1 MNQMWIRFIPTPY
14 GQASYTFVS
23 SLLKSG
29 FADTG
34 VSSQT
39 SLTYPQSDLLLCV
52 LHVIQ
57 ERIMAMLTLRLSD
70 ELNERL
76 DWLAQRSGRTK
87 SHFVK
92 KMIAQ
97 SIEDM
102 EDQVLGELAIKE
114 LLAGPPEDRE
124 TVPWEQVKAELR
136 EQELADRSNAKSN
149 KRSKESRSG
158 TKKSSNTKN

>member
-1 MNQMWIRFIPTPY
+1 
-14 GQASYTFVS
+14 
-23 SLLKSG
+23 
-29 FADTG
+29 
-34 VSSQT
+34 
-39 SLTYPQSDLLLCV
+39 
-52 LHVIQ
+52 
-57 ERIMAMLTLRLSD
+57 MAMLTLRLSD

-158 TKKSSNTKN
+158 TKKSSNEKN

>member
-1 MNQMWIRFIPTPY
+1 
-14 GQASYTFVS
+14 
-23 SLLKSG
+23 
-29 FADTG
+29 
-34 VSSQT
+34 
-39 SLTYPQSDLLLCV
+39 
-52 LHVIQ
+52 
-57 ERIMAMLTLRLSD
+57 MAMLTLRLSD

-76 DWLAQRSGRTK
+76 DWLAKRSGRTK

-114 LLAGPPEDRE
+114 LLAGSPEDRE

-136 EQELADRSNAKSN
+136 EQELADRSNPKIN
-149 KRSKESRSG
+149 KRPKESRSG
-158 TKKSSNTKN
+158 TKKSSNKKN

>member
-1 MNQMWIRFIPTPY
+1 
-14 GQASYTFVS
+14 
-23 SLLKSG
+23 
-29 FADTG
+29 
-34 VSSQT
+34 
-39 SLTYPQSDLLLCV
+39 
-52 LHVIQ
+52 
-57 ERIMAMLTLRLSD
+57 MAMLTLRLSD

-76 DWLAQRSGRTK
+76 DWLAKRSGRTK

-114 LLAGPPEDRE
+114 LLAGSPEDRE

-136 EQELADRSNAKSN
+136 EQELADSSNPKIN
-149 KRSKESRSG
+149 KRPKESRSG
-158 TKKSSNTKN
+158 TKKSSNKKN

>member
-1 MNQMWIRFIPTPY
+1 MVGSLMLVLVPNN
-14 GQASYTFVS
+14 GSCGASLEGHVSYTFVS
-23 SLLKSG
+23 S
-29 FADTG
+29 
-34 VSSQT
+34 QT
-39 SLTYPQSDLLLCV
+39 LLTYPQSHLLLFV

-70 ELNERL
+70 ELNDRL
-76 DWLAQRSGRTK
+76 DWLAQRSGLTK

-114 LLAGPPEDRE
+114 LLAGPPEDRQ
-124 TVPWEQVKAELR
+124 TIPWEQVKAELR
-136 EQELADRSNAKSN
+136 EQELADRSNAKIN
-149 KRSKESRSG
+149 KRPKESRSG
-158 TKKSSNTKN
+158 TKKSSNKKN

>member
-1 MNQMWIRFIPTPY
+1 
-14 GQASYTFVS
+14 
-23 SLLKSG
+23 
-29 FADTG
+29 
-34 VSSQT
+34 
-39 SLTYPQSDLLLCV
+39 
-52 LHVIQ
+52 
-57 ERIMAMLTLRLSD
+57 MAMLTLRLSD

-136 EQELADRSNAKSN
+136 EQELADSSNPKSN
-149 KRSKESRSG
+149 KRPKESRSG
-158 TKKSSNTKN
+158 TKKSSNKKN

>member
-1 MNQMWIRFIPTPY
+1 
-14 GQASYTFVS
+14 
-23 SLLKSG
+23 
-29 FADTG
+29 
-34 VSSQT
+34 
-39 SLTYPQSDLLLCV
+39 
-52 LHVIQ
+52 
-57 ERIMAMLTLRLSD
+57 MAMLTLRLSD
-70 ELNERL
+70 ELNARL

-114 LLAGPPEDRE
+114 LLAGSPEDRE

-136 EQELADRSNAKSN
+136 EQGLADSSNPKSN
-149 KRSKESRSG
+149 KRPKESRSV
-158 TKKSSNTKN
+158 TKKSSNKKN

>member
-1 MNQMWIRFIPTPY
+1 VDQVYSHYI
-14 GQASYTFVS
+14 G
-23 SLLKSG
+23 SG
-29 FADTG
+29 DG
-34 VSSQT
+34 NLISSQVF
-39 SLTYPQSDLLLCV
+39 LTYPQSDLLLGV

-149 KRSKESRSG
+149 KRSRESRSG
-158 TKKSSNTKN
+158 TKKSSHKKN